1 MRELED
7 SNGPSSTHSVY
18 VLLLSSARRLRYL
31 FLVVDHANGS
41 KLPPLVFT
49 FDIVGPKVLPQVS
62 WLMMELHRTESSCE
76 DRTPFLPQ
84 GGH

>member
-49 FDIVGPKVLPQVS
+49 FDIVGLNVLPQAS
-62 WLMMELHRTESSCE
+62 WIMMELYRTESSFAG
-76 DRTPFLPQ
+76 RTPFLPQ
-84 GGH
+84 GVH